1 MKRLRS
7 TWPVFASGILYA
19 AAFPPLNLGLLV
31 FAALVPW
38 LLSLRTATGKGAFW
52 SGALFGALFWLV
64 QMAWVG
70 QFVGRWTENIGLGML
85 VWVLC
90 PVLGCWYFA
99 VAGWLI
105 QRCFSSGLPWLV
117 PLVWM
122 GVEFLRSYVPL
133 LAFPWAL
140 LATPLWFTPQLIQ
153 LASIGTV
160 FLVSAYV
167 ALVNVIVVMMMTGE
181 PGRTIYRYCL
191 IVLIVTLASWMR
203 YTQPPAGEPLTVTVG
218 QPGVDMA
225 FTPTDERARRL
236 DAACRDLAAAAVL
249 QGSRLLVLP
258 EGLTESVAAGVPPN
272 PLGPNP
278 PLPVIFGGQRLDRAA
293 YQSAFAYDGK
303 WSFADKTRLVIF
315 GEYVPFRE
323 YLPFLESFRLP
334 GGDLTPGDKV
344 RALDVAG
351 VSVGPIL
358 CFEALFPDVALQQQW
373 NGARLLAV
381 MSIDDWYMGTN
392 APEQLRAAAIW
403 RAVECGLPLV
413 RSAGLGFTF
422 ATDARGRV
430 IAEAPLGQLVALRVE
445 LRVPVEGDGFKG
457 RGWVPWA
464 GVLAC
469 LAALAWPLLARR
481 REAGA

>member
-7 TWPVFASGILYA
+7 IWPVFASAILYA

-38 LLSLRTATGKGAFW
+38 FLSLRSATGKQGFW
-52 SGALFGALFWLV
+52 SGALFGVLFWLS

-70 QFVGRWTENIGLGML
+70 QFVTKWTGSGWLGASAWL
-85 VWVLC
+85 AC
-90 PVLGCWYFA
+90 PILGCWYFA
-99 VAGWLI
+99 LVGWLV
-105 QRCFSSGLPWLV
+105 QRCFAAGVPWLV

-140 LATPLWFTPQLIQ
+140 LATPLWFTPQIIQ

-167 ALVNVIVVMMMTGE
+167 ALVNVVVVMMMAGT
-181 PGRTIYRYCL
+181 PGRTIYRYSL
-191 IVLIVTLASWMR
+191 IVLILTLASWMR
-203 YTQPPAGEPLTVTVG
+203 YTQPAEGEPFTVTVG

-225 FTPTDERARRL
+225 FSSSEERARRL
-236 DAACRDLAAAAVL
+236 DTACRDLAAAAVL

-258 EGLTESVAAGVPPN
+258 EGLTESVASGVPQN
-272 PLGPNP
+272 PLGPHP
-278 PLPVIFGGQRLDRAA
+278 PLPVLFGGQRWNRGVH
-293 YQSAFAYDGK
+293 QSAFAYDGK
-303 WSFADKTRLVIF
+303 WSYADKTRLVIF
-315 GEYVPFRE
+315 GEYVPFRQ
-323 YLPFLESFRLP
+323 YLPFLDSFRLP

-344 RALDVAG
+344 QALSVAG
-351 VSVGPIL
+351 ISVGPIL
-358 CFEALFPDVALQQQW
+358 CFEALFPDVALQQQM

-392 APEQLRAAAIW
+392 APEQLRAASIW

-413 RSAGLGFTF
+413 RSAGLGFTL
-422 ATDARGRV
+422 ACNSRGRV
-430 IAEAPLGQLVALRVE
+430 MAEAPLGAQVPLRVE
-445 LRVPVEGDGFKG
+445 LRVPIEGDGFSG

-464 GVLAC
+464 GVLATIV
-469 LAALAWPLLARR
+469 AIVWPWSAKGRR
-481 REAGA
+481 AGA